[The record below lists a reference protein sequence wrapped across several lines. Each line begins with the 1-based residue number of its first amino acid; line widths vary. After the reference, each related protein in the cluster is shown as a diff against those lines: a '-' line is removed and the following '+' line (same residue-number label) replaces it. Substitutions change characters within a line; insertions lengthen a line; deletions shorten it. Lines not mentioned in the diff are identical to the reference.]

1 MADDNASGTGGTGR
15 PGFGFPQRPR
25 APVVR
30 APEPTVAPPAAF
42 QPRVVRRLDTSLAAP
57 EPPNLV
63 PLAPMQAPAQ
73 APRQSRHLPTF
84 SRDAPLA
91 PPPTPGSVST
101 SYAPSVNAPTVNMN
115 QQPINAYAAHAPAT
129 ASESYPQTDL
139 DIGGRSYRATPPSP
153 GGESWTS
160 ADLESY
166 DSPPRSRRVTPKRQQ
181 SSIRGRSGLAIRP
194 GDVDVSV
201 DEPGAGTSS
210 GKWKHSWSILA
221 ANRLQQGSGG
231 TAKASALVRSSS
243 VPTDDDDE
251 LFEIGRSSRAR
262 TRSVVMAG
270 CVGIFIIILIIL
282 LAVSNAANRKNAV
295 SWTMP
300 PFPPFPAYPSP
311 PPPPPPPPPPSPPS
325 PPPLPPYPPPLPSP
339 PPPPSPPPSPPPPV
353 CTTAGACYMTADG
366 NQVCQYK
373 AVGAGN
379 FVPCFAADGSQL
391 VGASGSCGNR
401 TCYFS
406 NPARVDSQCTC

>member
-101 SYAPSVNAPTVNMN
+101 SYAPSVNAPTVKMN

-262 TRSVVMAG
+262 TRSVARPAG
-270 CVGIFIIILIIL
+270 
-282 LAVSNAANRKNAV
+282 R
-295 SWTMP
+295 P
-300 PFPPFPAYPSP
+300 P
-311 PPPPPPPPPPSPPS
+311 
-325 PPPLPPYPPPLPSP
+325 
-339 PPPPSPPPSPPPPV
+339 
-353 CTTAGACYMTADG
+353 
-366 NQVCQYK
+366 
-373 AVGAGN
+373 
-379 FVPCFAADGSQL
+379 
-391 VGASGSCGNR
+391 
-401 TCYFS
+401 
-406 NPARVDSQCTC
+406 

>member
-1 MADDNASGTGGTGR
+1 M
-15 PGFGFPQRPR
+15 
-25 APVVR
+25 
-30 APEPTVAPPAAF
+30 
-42 QPRVVRRLDTSLAAP
+42 
-57 EPPNLV
+57 
-63 PLAPMQAPAQ
+63 
-73 APRQSRHLPTF
+73 
-84 SRDAPLA
+84 
-91 PPPTPGSVST
+91 
-101 SYAPSVNAPTVNMN
+101 
-115 QQPINAYAAHAPAT
+115 
-129 ASESYPQTDL
+129 
-139 DIGGRSYRATPPSP
+139 
-153 GGESWTS
+153 
-160 ADLESY
+160 
-166 DSPPRSRRVTPKRQQ
+166 TPKRQQ
-181 SSIRGRSGLAIRP
+181 SSVRGRSGLAIRP

-243 VPTDDDDE
+243 IPTDDDDE

-270 CVGIFIIILIIL
+270 CVGIF
-282 LAVSNAANRKNAV
+282 
-295 SWTMP
+295 
-300 PFPPFPAYPSP
+300 
-311 PPPPPPPPPPSPPS
+311 
-325 PPPLPPYPPPLPSP
+325 
-339 PPPPSPPPSPPPPV
+339 
-353 CTTAGACYMTADG
+353 
-366 NQVCQYK
+366 K